1 MDWEAFSVD
10 AFSGTAK
17 RSSQIILA
25 SATACHKYWILASL
39 DIDKAFLKGFSY
51 AELAQATGEQE
62 RIACF
67 ALPPNSANI
76 FRSIPGFEDYDE
88 PLR

>member
-17 RSSQIILA
+17 RTSQRVLA
-25 SATACHKYWILASL
+25 SEASCHKDWIVASL

-51 AELAQATGEQE
+51 VELAQATGEQE
-62 RIACF
+62 RIVCF
-67 ALPPNSANI
+67 TLPPGSA
-76 FRSIPGFEDYDE
+76 SI
-88 PLR
+88 L